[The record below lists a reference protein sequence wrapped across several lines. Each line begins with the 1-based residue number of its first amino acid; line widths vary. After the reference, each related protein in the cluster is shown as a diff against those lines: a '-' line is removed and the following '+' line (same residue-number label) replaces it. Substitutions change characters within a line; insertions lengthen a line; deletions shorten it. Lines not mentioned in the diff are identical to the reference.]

1 MRFLKVVVA
10 IVVLAAAR
18 GAAQDSSQLAPLQ
31 AAQQALQQAAQQAQM
46 RAMLEQIVR
55 QRPVQAE
62 SAARV
67 MLRRL
72 QLQQQTLDS
81 LRARS
86 ADQYWQE
93 VAQLTVQAQV
103 LQQMGDSM
111 RQQLM
116 AQMFGAEARARTLQR
131 AYRESTDSGQDRAI
145 RERLQ
150 AVLERHLAAE
160 DSMRSLEIAD
170 VERRLAQVRAET
182 ERRRRERATLVRQMV
197 DEVLRDAK
205 RPD

>member
-1 MRFLKVVVA
+1 MRFPKVVVA

-18 GAAQDSSQLAPLQ
+18 GAAQDSAQLAPLQ

-55 QRPVQAE
+55 QRQVQAE
-62 SAARV
+62 SSARV

-103 LQQMGDSM
+103 LQQMGDS

-116 AQMFGAEARARTLQR
+116 AQMFGAEARARALQR
-131 AYRESTDSGQDRAI
+131 DYVQ
-145 RERLQ
+145 
-150 AVLERHLAAE
+150 
-160 DSMRSLEIAD
+160 
-170 VERRLAQVRAET
+170 
-182 ERRRRERATLVRQMV
+182 
-197 DEVLRDAK
+197 
-205 RPD
+205 